1 MNAFDVLL
9 GSMMVAGLALPL
21 LVLPWWLLS
30 FRTRLAAPRCDRCLH
45 RLGESG
51 IPTIAACPECGR
63 DLDRNG
69 VRYGRRSPRWWWA
82 IGFPVATLG
91 SLQGLAMLSTVQ
103 IAGTAPPTPTP
114 VATVDELVE
123 RLRALGSTRTADDVW
138 ALNSAVGIGLIRSL
152 PPEWLASRRGDL
164 ADAFLAILGPPGQPD
179 ALEGASDLARALLD
193 GEHAAEELGPDR
205 IRELTRR
212 YAPDPSVR
220 VRRRQPLG
228 AGRLE
233 LEVSMIPGLT
243 AASASTNELTVDIGR
258 HAIVLADGRRI
269 EWLETL
275 GLRLALMP
283 GQGRDTVS
291 MARLFPPGS
300 PSPPPG
306 PATVE
311 VEWTV
316 DRQLFPTDSPT
327 PFSRRETTSI
337 PIEFVAPGEP
347 LAVVVDDPARDPIR
361 PWLFEM
367 VVEPLGV
374 RVPRPLVAY
383 EVGDRL
389 ILDSP
394 TGYGFATEPH
404 ATIDR
409 VRNPP
414 PAWSGRWTVRTPGGE
429 RPIALPETGVGL
441 DDRGTGWSAFLDR
454 DAIAA
459 DGTITLT
466 FTPDVAAAIEAD
478 PFADEVWGC
487 PMTYTLP
494 VEQKT
499 LRWDGPPRPPRVIT
513 FPPP

>member
-1 MNAFDVLL
+1 MSAVDVFL
-9 GSMMVAGLALPL
+9 GSMMVAGFALPL

-63 DLDRNG
+63 LLASNG

-91 SLQGLAMLSTVQ
+91 SLLGFATLSTVR
-103 IAGTAPPTPTP
+103 IAGTAPATP
-114 VATVDELVE
+114 VATVDEMIE
-123 RLRALGSTRTADDVW
+123 RLHALRSTRTEDDVW

-164 ADAFLAILGPPGQPD
+164 ADAFLAILGPAGQPD
-179 ALEGASDLARALLD
+179 ALEGASDLARALLE
-193 GEHAAEELGPDR
+193 GERAAEELGPER

-212 YAPDPSVR
+212 YAPDPSIR

-228 AGRLE
+228 IGRLE
-233 LEVSMIPGLT
+233 LEVSMIPGLI
-243 AASASTNELTVDIGR
+243 ADSAWRNDFLVEIGR

-269 EWLETL
+269 EWPETQ
-275 GLRLALMP
+275 GLRLALVP
-283 GQGRDTVS
+283 GQGRNTVS
-291 MARLFPPGS
+291 MTRPFPPGS
-300 PSPPPG
+300 PAPPPG

-311 VEWTV
+311 VEWIV
-316 DRQLFPTDSPT
+316 DRQWIPTDSPT
-327 PFSRRETTSI
+327 PFSRGETTSI

-347 LAVVVDDPARDPIR
+347 LAIVVDDPARDPIR

-367 VVEPLGV
+367 EVHSGV
-374 RVPRPLVAY
+374 RVPRPLAVY

-389 ILDSP
+389 VLDSP
-394 TGYGFATEPH
+394 TGYGFGTEPLV
-404 ATIDR
+404 TIDR
-409 VRNPP
+409 LRNPP

-429 RPIALPETGVGL
+429 RPIALPDTGVGL
-441 DDRGTGWSAFLDR
+441 DDRGVGWSAFLDR

-459 DGTITLT
+459 DGTVTLT
-466 FTPDVAAAIEAD
+466 FTPDVDAAVESD
-478 PFADEVWGC
+478 PLADEVWGRT
-487 PMTYTLP
+487 MTYTLP
-494 VEQKT
+494 VPRTT
-499 LRWDGPPRPPRVIT
+499 LRWDGPPREPRVVT
-513 FPPP
+513 YPSS